1 MPHASESGR
10 HRGLPGRTS
19 RHRAVDSPSPCRDGP
34 SKARQSFRETTPA
47 RSCGLRRG
55 GEKRGVLLSF
65 FRGAGFVLH
74 TTMDS
79 QRPQWSTLP
88 GAVTQSVSRI
98 RRQPRLPGGSVRGQW
113 IYDPASAHRPSGRR
127 CVPWVSGLPRG
138 GSDQRRGVT
147 RVESFTAASS
157 RFRTSER
164 GTPPAYATRTGHG
177 AGSLHPAHG
186 LGRTCRHAGVTG
198 YFTCS
203 ACLRREPNT
212 LPLAASQGHRA
223 QRLAGPSARAREGR
237 RERRGAAL
245 AVSAGE

>member
-34 SKARQSFRETTPA
+34 SKARQSFRATTPA

-65 FRGAGFVLH
+65 FHGVGFVLH
-74 TTMDS
+74 TMDS

-113 IYDPASAHRPSGRR
+113 IHDPASAHRPSGRR

-223 QRLAGPSARAREGR
+223 QRLAGPSARAREGG